1 MQTDIQNNDIY
12 LRDYLVAHLTSV
24 NFIRDE
30 EELLKFCAGAG
41 FFPESDRFA
50 ILVVKIERWSNVLN
64 SDAQWL
70 EASKHHFFVLSNML
84 SEVLSRKNIAVV
96 AEKDYQMVCLIS
108 LRQSWDTFRDELA
121 GELER
126 VMEVLEME
134 FGISV
139 TIAVSQE
146 ARGLAALPEA
156 CAQAQDVLWYNEY
169 LETDRQITFYEHLC
183 DECLPMIR
191 SDLTELDKKLISK
204 LQIGDAAGVKYV
216 LHEMIDRE
224 FIQSTPTVK
233 IFKVRLGGICCKILD
248 AIEEFKASIGDE
260 LYYQLDPG
268 HRIAEARTL
277 SELSGNM
284 DEIFDAIR
292 QKRDA
297 AEQEPKPQW
306 VDKMSV
312 YIEDHYMDESLGL
325 TEVSAAFGITPS
337 YATRVFK
344 QYTGRGIYETIQHVR
359 LAAAKSL
366 MKSEMTMKQIAR
378 MVGYT
383 SFLSMNRAF
392 KKYEGTT
399 PTQFREQ

>member
-12 LRDYLVAHLTSV
+12 LRDYLVAHLTGP
-24 NFIRDE
+24 NFVRDE
-30 EELLKFCAGAG
+30 GELMKFCAGAG
-41 FFPESDRFA
+41 FFPETDRFA
-50 ILVVKIERWSNVLN
+50 VLVVKIERWSNVLA

-70 EASKHHFFVLSNML
+70 ETCKHHFFVLNNML
-84 SEVLSRKNIAVV
+84 SEVLCRKNLAVV
-96 AEKDYQMVCLIS
+96 AEKNYQMVCLIN
-108 LRQSWDTFRDELA
+108 LRQSWNDFRDELA

-126 VMEVLEME
+126 VMEVLETE

-139 TIAVSQE
+139 TIAASQE
-146 ARGLAALPEA
+146 AQGLSALPQAYTEA
-156 CAQAQDVLWYNEY
+156 TDVLWYGEF
-169 LETDRQITFYEHLC
+169 LESDRQITFYEHLC
-183 DECLPMIR
+183 DEYLPMIR

-204 LQIGDAAGVKYV
+204 LQLGDAAGVKYV

-224 FIQSTPTVK
+224 FIQATPTVK
-233 IFKVRLGGICCKILD
+233 IFRVRLGGICCKILD
-248 AIEEFKASIGDE
+248 AIEEFKSSIGDA
-260 LYYQLDPG
+260 LYYQLDPAP
-268 HRIAEARTL
+268 RIAEAKTL

-312 YIEDHYMDESLGL
+312 YIEDHYMDENLGL

-366 MKSEMTMKQIAR
+366 MKSEKTMKQIAR

-399 PTQFREQ
+399 PTQFRDQ

>member
-1 MQTDIQNNDIY
+1 MNTDTQKTDIY
-12 LRDYLVAHLTSV
+12 FRDYLVSHLTSP
-24 NFIRDE
+24 NFIKDE
-30 EELLKFCAGAG
+30 AELKKFCAGAG
-41 FFPESDRFA
+41 FYPESDRYGL
-50 ILVVKIERWSNVLN
+50 ILFQIERWSNVLTTE
-64 SDAQWL
+64 AQWL
-70 EASKHHFFVLSNML
+70 ESSKHHFFVLNNML
-84 SEVLSRKNIAVV
+84 AEVLNRKNIALA
-96 AEKDYQMVCLIS
+96 AERDYQMVCLIN
-108 LRQSWDTFRDELA
+108 LRQSWDEFRDELA

-126 VMEVLEME
+126 VMEVLETE

-146 ARGLAALPEA
+146 AQGLTRLPEA
-156 CAQAQDVLWYNEY
+156 YTQARDVLWYNEY

-183 DECLPMIR
+183 DEYLPMIR

-204 LQIGDAAGVKYV
+204 LQLGDAAGVKYV

-233 IFKVRLGGICCKILD
+233 ILALRLGGISCKILD
-248 AIEEFKASIGDE
+248 AIEEFKASLGDE
-260 LYYQLDPG
+260 FYYQLDPG
-268 HRIAEARTL
+268 PKIGNARTL
-277 SELSGNM
+277 TELTSHM
-284 DEIFDAIR
+284 DEIFDAIC
-292 QKRDA
+292 QKQNA

-312 YIEDHYMDESLGL
+312 FIEDHYMDESLGL

-366 MKSEMTMKQIAR
+366 MKSEKTMKQIAR

-399 PTQFREQ
+399 PSQFRDQ

>member
-1 MQTDIQNNDIY
+1 MNTDVQKTDIY
-12 LRDYLVAHLTSV
+12 FRDYLVSHLTSP
-24 NFIRDE
+24 NFIKDE
-30 EELLKFCAGAG
+30 TELKKFCAGGG
-41 FFPESDRFA
+41 FYPETNRYGL
-50 ILVVKIERWSNVLN
+50 ILIQIERWSSVLTTE
-64 SDAQWL
+64 AQWL
-70 EASKHHFFVLSNML
+70 ESSKHHFFVLSNML
-84 SEVLSRKNIAVV
+84 MEVLNRKNIAVA
-96 AEKDYQMVCLIS
+96 AERDYQMVCLIN

-126 VMEVLEME
+126 VMEVLETE

-139 TIAVSQE
+139 TMAVSLE
-146 ARGLAALPEA
+146 AIGLTALPEA
-156 CAQAQDVLWYNEY
+156 YAQARDVLWYNEY
-169 LETDRQITFYEHLC
+169 LERDRQITFYEHLC
-183 DECLPMIR
+183 DEYLPMIR

-204 LQIGDAAGVKYV
+204 LQLGDAAGVKYV

-224 FIQSTPTVK
+224 FIQSSPTVR
-233 IFKVRLGGICCKILD
+233 ILQVRLGGICCKVLD
-248 AIEEFKASIGDE
+248 AIEEFKDSIGDE
-260 LYYQLDPG
+260 FYYQLNPAPK
-268 HRIAEARTL
+268 IANARTL
-277 SELSGNM
+277 TELTGNM
-284 DEIFDAIR
+284 DEIFDAISR
-292 QKRDA
+292 KHDA

-312 YIEDHYMDESLGL
+312 YIEDHYMDENLGL

-344 QYTGRGIYETIQHVR
+344 QYTGQGIYETIQHVR

-366 MKSEMTMKQIAR
+366 MKSEKTMKQIAR

-399 PTQFREQ
+399 PTQFRDQ